1 MPASNQLHA
10 EWFCLPEG
18 DTIWKTAA
26 GLRPHLVGRQI
37 VSARPDRFKALDGST
52 LTAVEPSGKHLVM
65 SFDNGL
71 AVHSHMRMTGSW
83 HLYRPGEPWQKPERR
98 ARLVLTTENAVAVC
112 FSAPVVNLLRRKD
125 VNLNHLGP
133 DILAA
138 DWDVVEVVRRARESA
153 APTLGQI
160 LLDQRV
166 TAGIGNIYK
175 CESLWDLRLDPWKLV
190 AETDDAT
197 LGALFSEARRLL
209 LGSIGQKA
217 AYGRQFPSCHAAVHG
232 RGGKGCPRCLGRVA
246 VARQGQPPRFTYF
259 CPACQQGSPPAHPDR
274 PAG

>member
-1 MPASNQLHA
+1 MLASKQLHA

-26 GLRPHLVGRQI
+26 GLRPHLAGRRI
-37 VSARPDRFKALDGST
+37 LSARPDRFRALDGST
-52 LTAVEPSGKHLVM
+52 LISIDPSGKHLVM

-83 HLYRPGEPWQKPERR
+83 HLYRPGEPWQKPERL

-112 FSAPVVNLLRRKD
+112 FSAPVVNLLRQKEVRLD
-125 VNLNHLGP
+125 HLGP
-133 DILAA
+133 DILGA
-138 DWDVVEVVRRARESA
+138 DWDVEEIVRRARESA
-153 APTLGQI
+153 APTLGEV

-175 CESLWDLRLDPWKLV
+175 CESLWDLRLDPWKPV
-190 AETDDAT
+190 VETDDAN
-197 LGALFSEARRLL
+197 LGAVFSEARRLL

-217 AYGRQFPSCHAAVHG
+217 GPGRHFPSGHAAVHG
-232 RGGKGCPRCLGRVA
+232 RGGKGCPRCLGRIA
-246 VARQGQPPRFTYF
+246 VGRQGQAPRFTYF
-259 CPACQQGSPPAHPDR
+259 CPTCQQGGPPVDPRSPV
-274 PAG
+274 